1 MRASSRRAIPETSDW
16 RPPMAKPKPR
26 TEADYI
32 RDMKANDRTDA
43 EILIVAGAT
52 RWEPQKAEVRAILK
66 GGGK

>member
-1 MRASSRRAIPETSDW
+1 MRRS
-16 RPPMAKPKPR
+16 KLR
-26 TEADYI
+26 TVADFV
-32 RDMKANDRTDA
+32 RDMKADDRTDA